1 MRNEEGTFYLCQAA
15 QNVYKPAK
23 SSKIRIQ
30 WLNERDAK
38 KQKSKEG
45 GRVFSFDYMDHTDFE
60 CVLTTVELNK
70 VDSKSFELPKEECA
84 RIENILKK
92 AMDLEKGKKPVE
104 VTEDN
109 PDGRKFALINF

>member
-1 MRNEEGTFYLCQAA
+1 MRNEEGTFYLCQTA

-30 WLNERDAK
+30 WLNEKDAK
-38 KQKSKEG
+38 KKSKEG
-45 GRVFSFDYMDHTDFE
+45 GRVFFFDYMDHTDFE

-70 VDSKSFELPKEECA
+70 IDSKTYELPKEEST

-92 AMDLEKGKKPVE
+92 AMDLEKGKKPTE

-109 PDGRKFALINF
+109 PDGRELRN